1 MRFSLPLA
9 FLSLLMASSLWVAE
23 EAINGQGLH
32 LVVLWF
38 GLLIVAGL
46 RLWQRDGLTVPR
58 WSLADAGVG
67 LLFLG
72 HAVSTLW
79 VFLVQGDR
87 RSAMNLTIEWGGL
100 AAAWCLLRTLVAT
113 PSSDG
118 KRMSAAISEM
128 LLAVAVGL
136 ACFGLWQHHVF
147 YRQASQEYLA
157 ARKELDEALK
167 SNTPGGL
174 SKASQLVAEFRRQ
187 GIPLDGPAR
196 QLWENRLLHSTEPLG
211 PFALTN
217 TLAGLLAS
225 AFVLQA
231 GLLIRLLGNRD
242 RKSLRTIGVWVF
254 QAILLLYCLVL
265 TKSRSAWC
273 GAFVGIVIV
282 LIMRSR
288 AAVIGTTLRWLLTGG
303 FVAGIL
309 VVIVGL
315 FGGIDRQVILES
327 PRSLQFRLFYWT
339 GTLEM
344 LAEHPV
350 FGAGPGN
357 FRQLYLPY
365 KAVESSEEIRDPHNI
380 ILDAWSSSGLI
391 GLAGFGLL
399 CVCLVRYVR
408 TDGRTSEQ
416 TTRFVRTG
424 RLAMWSTIVGF
435 LLHFGWEW
443 VSGRSADFEWPRLLL
458 LSGGLLPLVRGP
470 VAIDGGRGCW
480 IPAAA
485 ALLVHLLAAGGF
497 EMPVVML
504 MLLVFTGLSVSD
516 TVIPTS
522 SAMDSNAELPP
533 LRSGMMVAALGMAG
547 IVVTCL
553 YGLHPVVEADRLLAA
568 AQSDA
573 ERFPNSSQVF
583 RSFAE
588 SAKADPWAVLPR
600 QRFAE
605 TLSYKLRELQ
615 YLSRQSENSG
625 DDFRQQLETRAS
637 ELQEPALS
645 ACEDLISVDRR
656 GLSGFLVRSE
666 CLQALADIL
675 GDRKLLEQAAQNQ
688 VVVSQRN
695 PTASDVWL
703 RLAELHQKCGNM
715 ESASQAAVRALE
727 IDEINH
733 AWGHQDQYLSA
744 DNVRILKALA
754 ASP

>member
-38 GLLIVAGL
+38 GLLTVAGL
-46 RLWQRDGLTVPR
+46 RLWQRDGLVLPR
-58 WSLADAGVG
+58 WSIADAGVG

-79 VFLVQGDR
+79 VFSVHGDR
-87 RSAMNLTIEWGGL
+87 RSAMNLTMEWGGL
-100 AAAWCLLRTLVAT
+100 AAAWCLLRMLVT
-113 PSSDG
+113 VPKFQG
-118 KRMSAAISEM
+118 KRTSAAVSEM

-136 ACFGLWQHHVF
+136 ACFGIWQHHVF
-147 YRQASQEYLA
+147 YRQASQDYLTT
-157 ARKELDEALK
+157 RQTLDEALK

-174 SKASQLVAEFRRQ
+174 TKAAQLMGEFRRQ

-231 GLLIRLLGNRD
+231 GLLIRLFGSRD
-242 RKSLRTIGVWVF
+242 RKDFRTIGVSVL

-273 GAFVGIVIV
+273 GAVAGIVIV

-288 AAVIGTTLRWLLTGG
+288 AAVFGTTFRWMMTGG
-303 FVAGIL
+303 LVAGIL
-309 VVIVGL
+309 IVVVGL

-357 FRQLYLPY
+357 FRQLYLPH
-365 KAVESSEEIRDPHNI
+365 KAMESSEEIRDPHNI

-391 GLAGFGLL
+391 GLVGLVLL
-399 CVCLVRYVR
+399 CVCLVRNVR
-408 TDGRTSEQ
+408 TGARTSEEG
-416 TTRFVRTG
+416 TGLLRKG
-424 RLAMWSTIVGF
+424 RLTVWATICGF
-435 LLHFGWEW
+435 LLHFAWEW

-458 LSGGLLPLVRGP
+458 LSGGLLTLIRGP
-470 VAIDGGRGCW
+470 AVIPGDREYC

-504 MLLVFTGLSVSD
+504 MLLVFAGLTVSD
-516 TVIPTS
+516 TSVPADTMEPNPES
-522 SAMDSNAELPP
+522 LPP
-533 LRSGMMVAALGMAG
+533 LRLG
-547 IVVTCL
+547 IVVAVVGVVGIVSTCL
-553 YGLHPVVEADRLLAA
+553 YGLRPVVEADRLLAA

-588 SAKADPWAVLPR
+588 SASADPWAVLPR

-605 TLSYKLRELQ
+605 YLSYKVRELQ
-615 YLSRQSENSG
+615 YLFEQPENSG
-625 DDFRQQLETRAS
+625 DDIRRQLAKRAS
-637 ELQEPALS
+637 DLQKPALN
-645 ACEDLISVDRR
+645 ACEDLISVDQQ
-656 GLSGFLVRSE
+656 GLSGYQIRSE
-666 CLQALADIL
+666 CFRTLSDLL
-675 GDRKLLEQAAQNQ
+675 GSPKLLEQAVQDQ
-688 VVVSQRN
+688 FVVSQRN
-695 PTASDVWL
+695 PTASDVWF
-703 RLAELHQKCGNM
+703 RLAELYQKSGNM
-715 ESASQAAVRALE
+715 ESAKAAAVRALE

-744 DNVRILKALA
+744 DNQKTLKALA
-754 ASP
+754 GSF